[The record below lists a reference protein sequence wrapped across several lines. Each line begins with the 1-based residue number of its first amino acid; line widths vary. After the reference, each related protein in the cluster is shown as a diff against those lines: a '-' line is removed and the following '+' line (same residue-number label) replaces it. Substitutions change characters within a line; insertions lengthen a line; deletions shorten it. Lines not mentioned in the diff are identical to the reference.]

1 MAILSNSGRA
11 AYGLKK
17 FMVRT
22 VDDILNIPLTPST
35 RPGSTVFVTTT
46 QTRYILDLDYNWV
59 ELNEKK
65 QDDPDAPSDNE
76 IIYEGGDIS
85 GGLLL
90 SDSDYEGGEI

>member
-11 AYGLKK
+11 AYGIKK

-46 QTRYILDLDYNWV
+46 QTRYMLDLDYNWI

-65 QDDPDAPSDNE
+65 QDDPETPSED

-85 GGLLL
+85 QGLQL